1 MAPLLRKNVIRSK
14 LKTNFVFIF
23 FLVIFIFI
31 LSYIYLNSASK
42 YSTLSIKSH
51 IKYEAKPQNIKQFYA
66 GVNSDDDL
74 IVLYN
79 RVPKSASTTFMGIVY
94 ELSATNNF
102 NVMHLNVSK
111 NVHVMSLADQ
121 YRFVNNITG
130 WYERHP
136 VVVHGHFAF
145 INFVRLGGSAH
156 HIYVNVIRKPLDRLV
171 SYYYFLR
178 NGDNFRPN
186 LVRKKH
192 ADRRTFDEC
201 VQAGSQD
208 CRAEALWLQIPFFC
222 GQDADCWRP
231 GNRWALEQ
239 AKRNVLEH
247 YFLVGVTE
255 ALPDF
260 LQLLEVSLP
269 RIFRGSL
276 ELYHKSNRSHLRQT
290 FNKTMPSAKTV
301 AKMQQSRIWQMENE
315 FYQFVLDQF
324 NFVRGKSLNKLI
336 SGDGWVDK
344 GQQYFYEKIRPR

>member
-1 MAPLLRKNVIRSK
+1 MATLLRKNGIRSK
-14 LKTNFVFIF
+14 LRNNFVLILF
-23 FLVIFIFI
+23 FVIFVFI
-31 LSYIYLNSASK
+31 LSYVYFYPESK
-42 YSTLSIKSH
+42 HPAVSTQPSVGH
-51 IKYEAKPQNIKQFYA
+51 DNEPRDGKQA
-66 GVNSDDDL
+66 DVGVNADDDL
-74 IVLYN
+74 IILYN

-94 ELSATNNF
+94 ELSASNNF

-121 YRFVNNITG
+121 YRFVSNITG
-130 WYERHP
+130 WHERHP
-136 VVVHGHFAF
+136 AVVHGHFAF
-145 INFVRLGGSAH
+145 INFGRFGGGARQL
-156 HIYVNVIRKPLDRLV
+156 YVNIIRKPLDRLV

-201 VQAGSQD
+201 VQAGSPD

-260 LQLLEVSLP
+260 LQLLEASLP

-276 ELYHKSNRSHLRQT
+276 QLYNKSDRSHLRKT

-324 NFVRGKSLNKLI
+324 NFVKGKSLVKL
-336 SGDGWVDK
+336 SSEEGWVDK
-344 GQQYFYEKIRPR
+344 GQQYFYEKIRPK